1 MSGDSMEKLLE
12 IENVTKSYAGVQV
25 LKNVNITLSMGEVLC
40 FVGENGAGKSTL
52 IKIIAGDIQASGG
65 VVRYFGKEYENT
77 SPKQITD
84 MGVSTIYQD
93 IDLVDNLTVS
103 DNVFLG
109 CEMRNKA
116 GFINTKEQ
124 EKKTDSLIEKLHL
137 NEIKG
142 SDMLTELSTA
152 QKQCVQIVKALHN
165 NAKILILD
173 EPTASLG
180 DKEKKSL
187 LALVKELASQGIGI
201 IYISHFIEELFEIG
215 DTFLILKD
223 GEQVTVRR
231 KEDTTPDQIIHDMIG
246 RDASNFYKREYFE
259 IGKRVLKIKHYDNR
273 KTVQDVTLEIKSGEV
288 FGLGG
293 LIGAGRTELA
303 RMIYGLDKK
312 KKGHLYIDAKEITP
326 KAPKDALNK
335 GIFMISEDR
344 KGEGLLMARSVKEN
358 IMITH
363 NEKHEI
369 INLKK
374 EKEITDKNIS
384 AYRVKTV
391 DRDTLISNLSGGN
404 QQKTIIARCT
414 IDDGEVYIFDEPT
427 KGVDIGAKEEIY
439 EHILNLAKKDKFVIL
454 ISSDM
459 PELLSMSDRIGVMCS
474 GKLVEVVNSQE
485 TSEDKLMKKYLGY

>member
-77 SPKQITD
+77 SPKQIID

-116 GFINTKEQ
+116 GVINTKEQ

-187 LALVKELASQGIGI
+187 LALV
-201 IYISHFIEELFEIG
+201 
-215 DTFLILKD
+215 
-223 GEQVTVRR
+223 
-231 KEDTTPDQIIHDMIG
+231 
-246 RDASNFYKREYFE
+246 
-259 IGKRVLKIKHYDNR
+259 
-273 KTVQDVTLEIKSGEV
+273 
-288 FGLGG
+288 
-293 LIGAGRTELA
+293 
-303 RMIYGLDKK
+303 
-312 KKGHLYIDAKEITP
+312 
-326 KAPKDALNK
+326 
-335 GIFMISEDR
+335 
-344 KGEGLLMARSVKEN
+344 
-358 IMITH
+358 
-363 NEKHEI
+363 
-369 INLKK
+369 
-374 EKEITDKNIS
+374 
-384 AYRVKTV
+384 
-391 DRDTLISNLSGGN
+391 
-404 QQKTIIARCT
+404 
-414 IDDGEVYIFDEPT
+414 
-427 KGVDIGAKEEIY
+427 
-439 EHILNLAKKDKFVIL
+439 
-454 ISSDM
+454 
-459 PELLSMSDRIGVMCS
+459 
-474 GKLVEVVNSQE
+474 
-485 TSEDKLMKKYLGY
+485 